1 MPKWLIIGIVLIL
14 NHILW
19 IFFAHVMKCIAEKN
33 ENYWDFKADPFES
46 LGAFFFPLFVYI
58 FSALSLSVEKPF
70 ILANLMIM
78 KSKGNKKILLLN
90 T

>member
-19 IFFAHVMKCIAEKN
+19 IFFARVMKCIAEKN

-46 LGAFFFPLFVYI
+46 LGAFFFPLFVFI
-58 FSALSLSVEKPF
+58 FSAAKFVSRKAIYSGKFDDNEK
-70 ILANLMIM
+70 
-78 KSKGNKKILLLN
+78 
-90 T
+90 

>member
-1 MPKWLIIGIVLIL
+1 MPKWLIIAIVLIL

-46 LGAFFFPLFVYI
+46 LGAFFFPLFVFI
-58 FSALSLSVEKPF
+58 FSAAKFVSRKAIYSGKFDDNEK
-70 ILANLMIM
+70 
-78 KSKGNKKILLLN
+78 
-90 T
+90 